1 MVSRNTSHEN
11 SPALAVSTPHNNYF
25 HTDSLF
31 LPPGSEVDDFVI
43 ERALA
48 SGGFSLVYLGQR
60 LTDRRPVVIKE
71 YFPRDM
77 ATRASDQTV
86 QPRDD
91 AARRRLNLGLM
102 HFLEEARV
110 LVRLKHPNL
119 PEVITFFQ
127 ANATA
132 YLAMTYYYGR
142 VLTDYV
148 MGKKGRF
155 SEQFL
160 LRVFGALL
168 DGLEE
173 IHSHGLL
180 HLDITPQN
188 ILIQPGGNPI
198 LLDFGAVRP
207 YPNTLNWKPGK
218 VLSKGFSPIEQYNS
232 ESQLGPWSDLYA
244 FGASLRAC
252 LDGGAPPV
260 ATKRAKRDTLEPAA
274 KIHAQRYS
282 PDLLAAIDWAMS
294 IEPEQRPQSV
304 AQLRAAMPA
313 SAPASADE

>member
-1 MVSRNTSHEN
+1 MI
-11 SPALAVSTPHNNYF
+11 TPPTDYF
-25 HTDSLF
+25 NDDSLY
-31 LPPGSEVDDFVI
+31 LPPGSAVDEFVI
-43 ERALA
+43 ERSLA
-48 SGGFSLVYLGQR
+48 GGGFSLVYLGHR
-60 LTDRRPVVIKE
+60 LADRKPAVIKE
-71 YFPRDM
+71 YFPRKL

-91 AARRRLNLGLM
+91 ESRRNLNRGLM

-119 PEVITFFQ
+119 PEVISFFQ

-132 YLAMTYYYGR
+132 YLAMNYYYGR
-142 VLTDYV
+142 VLTQYV
-148 MGKKGRF
+148 MGRQGRF

-188 ILIQPGGNPI
+188 ILIQPGGSPI
-198 LLDFGAVRP
+198 LLDFGAARP
-207 YPNTLNWKPGK
+207 FPNTLNWKPGK

-252 LDGGAPPV
+252 LDGGAPPA
-260 ATKRAKRDTLEPAA
+260 ATARIKHDTLEPAVQS
-274 KIHAQRYS
+274 HAQHYS
-282 PDLLAAIDWAMS
+282 SDLLAAIDWAMS

-304 AQLRAAMPA
+304 AQLRAAFPR
-313 SAPASADE
+313 PTGSADGE

>member
-1 MVSRNTSHEN
+1 
-11 SPALAVSTPHNNYF
+11 VSTPPNDYF
-25 HTDSLF
+25 HDDTQY
-31 LPPGSEVDDFVI
+31 LPAGSAVDEFVI

-48 SGGFSLVYLGQR
+48 GGGFSLVYLGQR
-60 LTDRRPVVIKE
+60 LADRKPVVIKE
-71 YFPRDM
+71 YFPRKL
-77 ATRASDQTV
+77 ALRAPDQTV

-91 AARRRLNLGLM
+91 ESRRHLNRGLM

-119 PEVITFFQ
+119 PEVLSFFQ

-132 YLAMTYYYGR
+132 YLAMTYCYGR
-142 VLTDYV
+142 VLTEYV
-148 MGKKGRF
+148 MGRSGRF

-198 LLDFGAVRP
+198 LLDFGATRP

-218 VLSKGFSPIEQYNS
+218 VLSKGFSPVEQYSN

-244 FGASLRAC
+244 FGATLRAC
-252 LDGGAPPV
+252 LDGGAPPS
-260 ATKRAKRDTLEPAA
+260 APERARNDTLEPAA
-274 KIHAQRYS
+274 KAHAQYYS
-282 PDLLAAIDWAMS
+282 SELLAAIDWAMS
-294 IEPEQRPQSV
+294 LAPEQRPQSG
-304 AQLRAAMPA
+304 AELRAALPQPA
-313 SAPASADE
+313 ESANGE